1 MNEPTS
7 PAERGRHPWPPIGR
21 NLARLRTQAD
31 LTQEQL
37 AERSGVSVDLIRRL
51 EQGSRASARLDS
63 LYRLACALDVPLSE
77 LLVTLPPGDG
87 TAGDPDDEE
96 RYQRALQDPERVD
109 ERVVGYLARVLAE
122 HRRAD
127 DLFGPRGM
135 LPPIT
140 GQLEVIQRFIASAR
154 PEVRQQVLSVACQ
167 YAQFLGWLYQDAG
180 QHAKAVAWYGRA
192 EEWALEC
199 GSLPMVATALS
210 MKADLAM
217 SLREPY
223 RAASLAQAAQAARW
237 RCPPG
242 LRALCAQGEA
252 GAWAAAYAL
261 AGDAQAADAAR
272 RKLDVVQ
279 RHVAAMVEG
288 REPEAPWTYFF
299 TPEFSRMQ
307 RAMVLRNL
315 GDVET
320 AIPLFEAGLAAL
332 GPGHRRERG
341 QYLARLGF
349 AYFLAGE
356 REEALACAE
365 EAASIA
371 GEVGSIRTAEEL
383 QRFRAVAAE
392 RRAQAALRRLD
403 ELVCAVVEL
412 AGTWLPG
419 HRGNGDAAS

>member
-1 MNEPTS
+1 MRQPTS
-7 PAERGRHPWPPIGR
+7 PAEGGRHPWPPIGR
-21 NLARLRTQAD
+21 NLVRLRKQAG
-31 LTQEQL
+31 LTQEEL
-37 AERSGVSVDLIRRL
+37 AELAGVSVDLIKRL
-51 EQGSRASARLDS
+51 EQGNRVSARLDS
-63 LYRLACALDVPLSE
+63 LYRLTSALDAPLSE
-77 LLVTLPPGDG
+77 LLAAPPPGDG
-87 TAGDPDDEE
+87 TAVDPDGEE

-109 ERVVGYLARVLAE
+109 ERVAGYLARVLAE

-135 LPPIT
+135 LPAIT
-140 GQLEVIQRFIASAR
+140 GQLEVIERFIASAR
-154 PEVRQQVLSVACQ
+154 PKVRQQVLSVACQ
-167 YAQFLGWLYQDAG
+167 YAQLLGWLYQDAG

-192 EEWALEC
+192 EEWALESS
-199 GSLPMVATALS
+199 SLPMVATALS
-210 MKADLAM
+210 MKADLAL

-242 LRALCAQGEA
+242 LRALCAQEEA
-252 GAWAAAYAL
+252 GAWAAAYTL

-279 RHVAAMVEG
+279 QHVTAMREG
-288 REPEAPWTYFF
+288 REPEAPWTYWF
-299 TPEFSRMQ
+299 TPEYSRMQ

-315 GDVET
+315 GDVEA
-320 AIPLFEAGLAAL
+320 AIPLFEEGLAAL
-332 GPGHRRERG
+332 GSERRRERG

-356 REEALACAE
+356 REGALVRAE

-371 GEVGSIRTAEEL
+371 GEVGSLRTAEEL

-403 ELVCAVVEL
+403 ELIRTVVEP

-419 HRGNGDAAS
+419 HRGNGDAVS